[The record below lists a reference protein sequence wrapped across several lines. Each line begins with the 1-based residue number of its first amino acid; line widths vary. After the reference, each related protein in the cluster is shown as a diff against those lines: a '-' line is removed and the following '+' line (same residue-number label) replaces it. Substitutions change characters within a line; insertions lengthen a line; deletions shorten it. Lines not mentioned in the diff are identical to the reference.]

1 MKELIVMLSISM
13 SSALLGA
20 MLYIQN
26 EKRLEKKAELDE
38 ERYRQEKYEN
48 NTYTAKEYRDKYE
61 PSMMNF
67 NSKAIEGIIRLA
79 TEDFS
84 KQAEICSNRQ
94 DDMFQINLVETLE
107 KPLAIYRNN
116 NTINNARV
124 QYLMSKFKEST
135 QYIEVTQGLL
145 DNIAQLGYDYKLSD
159 REDYVVISPYKV

>member
-84 KQAEICSNRQ
+84 KQAE
-94 DDMFQINLVETLE
+94 MFQINLVETLE